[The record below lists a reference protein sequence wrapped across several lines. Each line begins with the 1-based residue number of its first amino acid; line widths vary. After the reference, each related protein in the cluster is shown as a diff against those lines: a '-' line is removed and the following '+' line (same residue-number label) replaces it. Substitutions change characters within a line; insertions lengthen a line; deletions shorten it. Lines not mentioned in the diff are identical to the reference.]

1 MEDQI
6 KYLISIIKG
15 NDFQDVKPPNIYS
28 HLKTMLTKPLVASID
43 YESET
48 VKKQSEVE
56 LMIDEVYQ
64 DILSSHH
71 HINEHFEIE
80 KHCDY
85 VNRSLTIPLPGYYK
99 GYDANHSWMLYWLT
113 NAKSLLGQQD
123 NEDEMKDLVVAK
135 IKTLI
140 VDDGKGGISGG
151 ANQLGHLASSYAA
164 VLTLVL
170 VEEFELLKSIRANLY
185 QWMMSLKQSDGSFI
199 MHYNGEADTRSMY
212 CALVIGSLLNLLDEK
227 FTQGCLTWVGK
238 CQTYEGG
245 FSGVSETE
253 AHGGYTFC
261 GVACYF
267 LLDKPLDQ
275 LNLDK
280 LIRWSV
286 ARQYQLEG
294 GLSGRTNKLV
304 DACYGFWI
312 GGVYA
317 LIETFIGAPIFNR
330 DSLKIYLLNCAQ
342 DTVRGGFKDK
352 PDTRVD
358 FYHTN
363 YSLLGLSCCEYDF
376 KSGDNLAY
384 DFKTNEINDDTN
396 VLPINPVFGLPQGK
410 AEACREYFNN

>member
-6 KYLISIIKG
+6 KYLINIIKG
-15 NDFQDVKPPNIYS
+15 NDFHDVKPPNIYNN
-28 HLKTMLTKPLVASID
+28 LKKMLGKPLVANVD
-43 YESET
+43 YDSET
-48 VKKQSEVE
+48 LEKQSEVE
-56 LMIDEVYQ
+56 SMVNGIYQ
-64 DILSSHH
+64 DILDSHR
-71 HINEHFEIE
+71 HINNHFEIE
-80 KHCDY
+80 KHGEF

-113 NAKSLLGQQD
+113 NANCLLGQQE
-123 NEDEMKDLVVAK
+123 NELEMKDLIVEK

-140 VDDGKGGISGG
+140 VDNGKGGISGG

-164 VLTLVL
+164 ILTLVL
-170 VEEFELLKSIRANLY
+170 VEEFDLLKSISSNLY
-185 QWMMSLKQSDGSFI
+185 QWMMSLKQDDGSFI

-212 CALVIGSLLNLLDEK
+212 CALVIGSLLNLLNDD
-227 FTQGCLTWVGK
+227 FTHGCLSWVQK

-245 FSGVSETE
+245 FAGVPGTE

-261 GVACYF
+261 GVACFF
-267 LLDKPLDQ
+267 LLNKSLDN
-275 LNLDK
+275 LNIDK

-294 GLSGRTNKLV
+294 GLSGRANKLV

-317 LIETFIGAPIFNR
+317 MIETFIKAPIFDR

-342 DTVRGGFKDK
+342 DSVKGGFKDK
-352 PDTRVD
+352 PNTRVD

-363 YSLLGLSCCEYDF
+363 YSLLGLSCSEYNF
-376 KSGDNLAY
+376 ESGDLLAY

-396 VLPINPVFGLPQGK
+396 VSPINPVFGLPHGK
-410 AEACREYFNN
+410 AEACRKYFNN